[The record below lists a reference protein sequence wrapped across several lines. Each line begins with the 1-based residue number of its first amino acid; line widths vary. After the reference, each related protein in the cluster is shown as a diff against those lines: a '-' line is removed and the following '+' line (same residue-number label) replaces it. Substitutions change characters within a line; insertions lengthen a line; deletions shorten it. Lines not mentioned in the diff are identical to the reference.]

1 MTEGRDM
8 RIVSIPSLVAIVAL
22 VVAPT
27 PATAQQADVTALLAR
42 IEQLEQTVRV
52 LERRIAVLEAAAT
65 APPVG
70 QPQPATGTG
79 SWRERA
85 SWRQVERGMT
95 MDQVRVLLGEPDRV
109 ESGVFTYWYWGDI
122 FEGGNVQFD
131 ADSRRVEGWSE
142 PR

>member
-1 MTEGRDM
+1 M
-8 RIVSIPSLVAIVAL
+8 AIVAL

-27 PATAQQADVTALLAR
+27 SATAQQTDVTALLAR
-42 IEQLEQTVRV
+42 LEQLERTVRV
-52 LERRIAVLEAAAT
+52 LERRIAVLEAAAP

-70 QPQPATGTG
+70 QAQPATDPG
-79 SWRERA
+79 SWRELA
-85 SWRQVERGMT
+85 NWRQVQRGMT

-109 ESGVFTYWYWGDI
+109 ESAGTFTSWYWGD
-122 FEGGNVQFD
+122 FLEGGDVRFD